1 MIEKIGRFFIW
12 AFLADAI
19 LSTLHEL
26 TGRGEGLGFLR
37 EIVAFTVVLWGIV
50 LYFVMVFSPR
60 PAKRVLLLPVLFAVW
75 TGVFSAMPLSVL
87 YPQEIVMGLAFVQLA
102 LAIGIFVAFGRT
114 TETGWNVPVV
124 NPQRPAF
131 TWGNFAIG
139 AAISAVFAV
148 LMGSGAVVSV
158 AKMVEA
164 RTDGYVRVRPNGVF
178 FEERRFKK
186 GDQEV
191 CLVGMVHVAKGS
203 FYDDL
208 AASLKRSAPV
218 LVLLEGVS
226 DEKGILSGKLDYSR
240 IAQLLGISSQSE
252 SSFTEE
258 AAKGLEEAENAKK
271 DAKPQPVQYQRAD
284 VDISSFH
291 PKTVAAIGE
300 IGDVLSSK
308 TFEEALQKLNKPNSV
323 LADEAAVDAV
333 WNDILESR
341 NTHLLAEMQ
350 EALKTHKTVVV
361 PWGAAHMPGIQKEIE
376 AWGFVETDRSMRR
389 AF

>member
-1 MIEKIGRFFIW
+1 M
-12 AFLADAI
+12 A
-19 LSTLHEL
+19 L
-26 TGRGEGLGFLR
+26 T
-37 EIVAFTVVLWGIV
+37 
-50 LYFVMVFSPR
+50 
-60 PAKRVLLLPVLFAVW
+60 
-75 TGVFSAMPLSVL
+75 
-87 YPQEIVMGLAFVQLA
+87 FVQLV
-102 LAIGIFVAFGRT
+102 LAVGIFVAFGRT

-124 NPQRPAF
+124 NPGRPAF
-131 TWGNFAIG
+131 TWGNFAMG
-139 AAISAVFAV
+139 AAISAAFAV

-158 AKMVEA
+158 AKMVES

-240 IAQLLGISSQSE
+240 IAQLLGIASQSD

-258 AAKGLEEAENAKK
+258 ARKGLEESGKAE
-271 DAKPQPVQYQRAD
+271 AKPQPVQYQRAD

-308 TFEEALQKLNKPNSV
+308 TFEEALQKLNNPNSV
-323 LADEAAVDAV
+323 LADETAVTAV
-333 WNDILESR
+333 WTDILENR

-350 EALKTHKTVVV
+350 ESLKTHNTVVV

-376 AWGFVETDRSMRR
+376 AWGFKETDRSMRR